1 MDIRETVR
9 QAIKNTF
16 GLSERNNI
24 NILLDD
30 KRAKYIK
37 QLPELI
43 TMVAAEHFDPKMIAQ
58 KLEEVVVH
66 IKMEDETTVSETR
79 FLKEINRLVYEPQYV
94 VAIEAPAAQRAP
106 GYLRK

>member
-43 TMVAAEHFDPKMIAQ
+43 TMVAAEQ